1 MATRTHRERY
11 SVDFM
16 LLVIAMIYARGPVHH
31 VLLMFSYSI
40 GLGQQKTLFQIMMSI
55 KGLGML
61 PVIWSLVRKPQNI
74 YRTKPCCFDEFFR
87 KQILGYSGTAL
98 PRAQKAQMEIFST
111 RTSVW
116 YHVSV
121 LNLRESCSRLHLRTD
136 GSKLHAQHCYR
147 AR

>member
-1 MATRTHRERY
+1 MATRTHRECY

-61 PVIWSLVRKPQNI
+61 PVIWILVCKPQNI

-111 RTSVW
+111 RTSVCTTC
-116 YHVSV
+116 
-121 LNLRESCSRLHLRTD
+121 LRLGRM
-136 GSKLHAQHCYR
+136 
-147 AR
+147 